1 MPPPSVASP
10 PAAVPPN
17 SGLFPAAPR
26 RPPADRSLPLPSP
39 SFNATVFGSE
49 IRLES
54 PEATMKNALM
64 ALLLM
69 CCLKP
74 LFAYGPETVAVADR
88 SLWPETMNSTAAFDR
103 ASRAEIL
110 VFAAALAEVAEQDAA
125 TLKTQL
131 NIKQVDAASV
141 ARVRNQ
147 LTAHLLLN
155 WRIAAADCA
164 NSEVVCENISTAQEL
179 LTAAKGL
186 EKNLPESY
194 RNWYNKAQLFH
205 KSYAGELIRLAALF
219 PKVSSE
225 IDTFSAL
232 EHTGF
237 EPPDRH
243 FVLTFDDGPSQPDGN
258 TDTLLALLTENNLHA
273 SFYML
278 GERLQARLKQAEPA
292 TPATL
297 FHGQCAAMHGWR
309 HESHAK
315 WEKWQSSI
323 IDTRDLV
330 KATFPQS
337 YQPWFRPPYGQR
349 RADSAEF
356 FSRHDL
362 KVALWNI
369 DSQDWNR
376 RVSGEDAAQRI
387 MTLMLLWRRGV
398 ILFHDIHPKALVAVP
413 WLLDHTQETGV
424 VWQDCREY

>member
-1 MPPPSVASP
+1 
-10 PAAVPPN
+10 
-17 SGLFPAAPR
+17 
-26 RPPADRSLPLPSP
+26 
-39 SFNATVFGSE
+39 
-49 IRLES
+49 
-54 PEATMKNALM
+54 MKKTLM
-64 ALLLM
+64 VLLLM
-69 CCLKP
+69 CCSNP

-88 SLWPETMNSTAAFDR
+88 SLWPEIINSTAAFDR

-125 TLKTQL
+125 ALKTQL
-131 NIKQVDAASV
+131 NIKQVDSASV

-147 LTAHLLLN
+147 LTAHLLQN
-155 WRIAAADCA
+155 WRIAATDCA
-164 NSEVVCENISTAQEL
+164 NSEVFCDKISTAHEL

-186 EKNLPESY
+186 EGKLPESY
-194 RNWYNKAQLFH
+194 RNWHNRARLFH

-237 EPPDRH
+237 ELQDRH
-243 FVLTFDDGPSQPDGN
+243 FVLTFDDGPSEPNGN
-258 TDTLLALLTENNLHA
+258 TDALLALLTKSNLHA

-278 GERLQARLKQAEPA
+278 GERLQARLKQ
-292 TPATL
+292 TDSATL
-297 FHGQCAAMHGWR
+297 AKLFQGQCAAMHGWQ

-323 IDTRDLV
+323 TDTRDLV
-330 KATFPQS
+330 KTTFPQS

-349 RADSAEF
+349 RADSGEF
-356 FSRHDL
+356 FSSNGL

-369 DSQDWNR
+369 DSQDWNS

-413 WLLDHTQETGV
+413 WLLDHTRQTGV
-424 VWQDCREY
+424 VWQGCQQY

>member
-1 MPPPSVASP
+1 
-10 PAAVPPN
+10 
-17 SGLFPAAPR
+17 
-26 RPPADRSLPLPSP
+26 
-39 SFNATVFGSE
+39 
-49 IRLES
+49 
-54 PEATMKNALM
+54 MKKTLM
-64 ALLLM
+64 VILLM
-69 CCLKP
+69 CCSNS
-74 LFAYGPETVAVADR
+74 LFAYGPETVAFADR
-88 SLWPETMNSTAAFDR
+88 SSWPETINSTAAFDR

-110 VFAAALAEVAEQDAA
+110 VFVAALAEVAEQDAA

-131 NIKQVDAASV
+131 NIKQVDSASI

-147 LTAHLLLN
+147 LTAHLLQN

-164 NSEVVCENISTAQEL
+164 NSEVFCDKISTAPEL

-186 EKNLPESY
+186 EGKLPESY
-194 RNWYNKAQLFH
+194 HNWHNKAQLFH

-237 EPPDRH
+237 ELQDRH
-243 FVLTFDDGPSQPDGN
+243 FLLTFDDGPSEPNGN
-258 TDTLLALLTENNLHA
+258 TDALLALLTKSNLHT

-278 GERLQARLKQAEPA
+278 GERLQARLKQ
-292 TPATL
+292 TDSVTL
-297 FHGQCAAMHGWR
+297 AKLFEGQCAAMHGWR

-323 IDTRDLV
+323 TDTRDLV
-330 KATFPQS
+330 KTTFPQS

-349 RADSAEF
+349 RADSGEF
-356 FSRHDL
+356 FSKHDL

-369 DSQDWNR
+369 DSQDWNS

-413 WLLDHTQETGV
+413 WLLNHTRQTGV
-424 VWQDCREY
+424 IWQDCQQY